1 MVNDSVKFLPL
12 GNWLRNRRVA
22 DRLKHWLKEGSSPE
36 KLALSIALGVAI
48 GTFPLLGV
56 PTLLCGIAAAALR
69 LNFPVLQLVNSLM
82 YPLQIAL
89 LWPFARLG
97 GQLFGGGSFTH
108 GWADMTTLA
117 AVALHTTAAWFC
129 FAIPAALIIYHAAH
143 RLLIRYKARTA

>member
-1 MVNDSVKFLPL
+1 MNDSVKFLPL
-12 GNWLRNRRVA
+12 GRRLRNSRVA
-22 DRLKHWLKEGSSPE
+22 DRLRHWLKEGSSPE

-48 GTFPLLGV
+48 GTFPLFGV
-56 PTLLCGIAAAALR
+56 PTLLCGVAAAALR

-97 GQLFGGGSFTH
+97 GQLFGGGSFTD
-108 GWADMTTLA
+108 GWANMTSLMTL
-117 AVALHTTAAWFC
+117 ALHTTAAWFC

-143 RLLIRYKARTA
+143 RLLIRYRARTA